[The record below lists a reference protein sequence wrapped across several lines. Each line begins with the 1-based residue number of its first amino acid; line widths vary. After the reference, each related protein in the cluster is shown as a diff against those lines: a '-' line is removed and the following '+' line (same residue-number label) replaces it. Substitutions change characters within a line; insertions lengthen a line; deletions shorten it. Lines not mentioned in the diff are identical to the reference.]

1 MSFADRT
8 PQDSR
13 SPVSAIIP
21 ATFSNRILDGLPHK
35 CRTHFLAGCEPVEL
49 KFSEVL
55 AEPGERIRHVYFPT
69 DSFISLIAPIGG
81 HAGLEVGLIG
91 DEGMF
96 GVPLML
102 GVDVCPLHALVQG
115 GGSALRMKSASFRR
129 EFDQST
135 VLQRVLK
142 RYICVVIA
150 QLSQTAAC
158 THFHRVEARLAR
170 WLLMTRD
177 RAHSDHFHITHEF
190 LAYMLGVRR
199 VGVTK
204 AAMSLQ
210 NQKLIRYGR
219 GEITILDSDGLE
231 VAACECYAIDKETY
245 TGIMG

>member
-1 MSFADRT
+1 MST
-8 PQDSR
+8 
-13 SPVSAIIP
+13 IIP
-21 ATFSNRILDGLPHK
+21 TIFSNRILDVLPHK
-35 CRTHFLAGCEPVEL
+35 YRTQFLAGCEPVVL
-49 KFSEVL
+49 KLAEVL
-55 AEPGERIRHVYFPT
+55 AEPGERMRHVYFPT
-69 DSFISLIAPIGG
+69 GSFISLIAPIGG

-96 GVPLML
+96 GVSLML
-102 GVDVCPLHALVQG
+102 GDDVSPLHALVQG
-115 GGSALRMKSASFRR
+115 GGSALRMKAASFRR
-129 EFDQST
+129 EIDRGT
-135 VLQRVLK
+135 VLQLKLK
-142 RYICVVIA
+142 RYLCVMIA

-177 RAHSDHFHITHEF
+177 RAHSDQFHITHEF

-219 GEITILDSDGLE
+219 GKITILNGDGLE
-231 VAACECYAIDKETY
+231 SAACECYAADKETY
-245 TGIMG
+245 TRIMG